1 MAEIRQGYLDDYTQI
16 TSGNIGIGT
25 SSASDAKLEIVG
37 GTTSQELNVTGIA
50 TFGSVS
56 GFIKKHTD
64 YTEDVNITNG
74 DSGTLSGEI
83 VVGVGLTIT
92 IGTGATSSQGS
103 VDSLKVSEMFQP
115 PSGTTNQR
123 PPAKPGALFYNF
135 DLKTIEFFDGNSWR
149 QVDNITTRGRSVHA
163 GGANPV
169 GGSFLPTISSFEHA
183 TQGQGNYFGDLT
195 VGGQGNTAFSSRIY
209 GFNSGR
215 RTPSTNPDNIIDY
228 VTISSSGNAID
239 FGDMTDHRRL
249 GASFSSSTRGIMAGG
264 ITPSRVNVID
274 YVEMSTKGNANDFG
288 DTFHLFAN
296 AMNGISNGIR
306 GVYNGGQDGSS
317 NISEIIQ
324 TVTIS
329 SKGNASK
336 FGELTNKRRSTGTC
350 SNSTR
355 GVFAAGYNGGSGLTS
370 IEFITISSEGNGTD
384 FGDLARSGST
394 TYTSGS
400 ASRTRAFFSGGYY
413 EPAITEEIDY
423 LLFSSGGNTI
433 PFGDLAV
440 PTESGSACSDSHG
453 GLGGF

>member
-149 QVDNITTRGRSVHA
+149 QVDNVTTRGRSVHA
-163 GGANPV
+163 GGADPSN
-169 GGSFLPTISSFEHA
+169 SYLTTISYFEHA
-183 TQGQGNYFGDLT
+183 TQGQANYFGDLT

-209 GFNSGR
+209 GFNAGR

-228 VTISSSGNAID
+228 VTISSGGNAID
-239 FGDMTDHRRL
+239 FGDMTNQRRL

-264 ITPSRVNVID
+264 LTPSRVNTID
-274 YVEMSTKGNANDFG
+274 YVEMSTKGDAVDFG
-288 DTFHLFAN
+288 DTNELLASS
-296 AMNGISNGIR
+296 MNGISNGIR
-306 GVYNGGQDGSS
+306 GVYIGGQDGSS
-317 NISEIIQ
+317 NVSKNIQ

-329 SKGNASK
+329 SKANATK
-336 FGELTNKRRSTGTC
+336 FGELTNKRRSSGTC

-355 GVFAAGYNGGSGLTS
+355 GVFAAGYNGASSLSS
-370 IEFITISSEGNGTD
+370 IEFITISSEGDGTD
-384 FGDLARSGST
+384 FGDLARGAGST
-394 TYTSGS
+394 YASGS
-400 ASRTRAFFSGGYY
+400 ASRTRAFFSGGSSSINPYSD
-413 EPAITEEIDY
+413 EINY
-423 LLFSSGGNTI
+423 LLFSSGGNTV
-433 PFGDLAV
+433 PFGDLVV

>member
-37 GTTSQELNVTGIA
+37 GTTTQELNVTGIA
-50 TFGSVS
+50 SFTSVS
-56 GFIKKHTD
+56 GFIEKHTT
-64 YTEDVNITNG
+64 YTENVNINAG

-83 VVGVGLTIT
+83 IVGAGLTMT
-92 IGTGATSSQGS
+92 VGTSVTSSQGS
-103 VDSLKVSEMFQP
+103 VDSLKVSNMFQP

-123 PPAKPGALFYNF
+123 PAGKPGALFYNF
-135 DLKTIEFFDGNSWR
+135 DFKTIEFFDGNSWR
-149 QVDNITTRGRSVHA
+149 QVDNTTTRGRSVHA

-169 GGSFLPTISSFEHA
+169 QGSYLTMISSFEHA

>member
-1 MAEIRQGYLDDYTQI
+1 MAEFRQGYLDDYSQNST
-16 TSGNIGIGT
+16 GVGIGT
-25 SSASDAKLEIVG
+25 SSPNAKLEIIG
-37 GTTSQELNVTGIA
+37 GTTSQQLDVTGIS
-50 TFGSVS
+50 TFAHVS
-56 GFIKKHTD
+56 GFVKKHTN
-64 YTEDVNITNG
+64 YTENVSIDAG
-74 DSGTLSGEI
+74 DSGTLAGEI
-83 VVGVGLTIT
+83 VVGAGLSMTVGTA
-92 IGTGATSSQGS
+92 ATTSQGT
-103 VDSLKVSEMFQP
+103 VESLKVYNMFQP
-115 PSGTTNQR
+115 PSGGTNQR
-123 PPAKPGALFYNF
+123 PPGKTGAIFYNF
-135 DLKTIEFFDGNSWR
+135 DFKTIEFFDGNSWR
-149 QVDNITTRGRSVHA
+149 QVDNVTTRGRSVHA

-183 TQGQGNYFGDLT
+183 TQGQGNYFGDLS

-209 GFNSGR
+209 GFNAGR

-228 VTISSSGNAID
+228 VTISSIGNAID
-239 FGDMTDHRRL
+239 FGDMTNQRRL

-264 ITPSRVNVID
+264 ITPSRVNTID
-274 YVEMSTKGNANDFG
+274 YVEMSTKGDAIDFG

-324 TVTIS
+324 SLTIS
-329 SKGNASK
+329 SKGNAVK

-355 GVFAAGYNGGSGLTS
+355 GVFAAGYNGGSSLSS

-384 FGDLARSGST
+384 FGNLSRSGTT

-433 PFGDLAV
+433 PFGDLVV

-453 GLGGF
+453 GLVGGY

>member
-25 SSASDAKLEIVG
+25 SSASDAKLEIIG

-149 QVDNITTRGRSVHA
+149 QVDNVTTRGRSVHA

-209 GFNSGR
+209 GFNAGR

-228 VTISSSGNAID
+228 VTIASEGNAID
-239 FGDMTDHRRL
+239 FGDMTNKRRL

-264 ITPSRVNVID
+264 LTPSRVNTID
-274 YVEMSTKGNANDFG
+274 YVEMSTKGDAVDFG
-288 DTFHLFAN
+288 DTNELLAS

-306 GVYNGGQDGSS
+306 GVYIGGQDGSS
-317 NISEIIQ
+317 NVSKNIQ
-324 TVTIS
+324 TLRIS
-329 SKGNASK
+329 SKGNALK
-336 FGELTNKRRSTGTC
+336 FGELTNQRRSSGTC

-355 GVFAAGYNGGSGLTS
+355 GVFAAGYNGGSTLSS